1 MKQFCLAIVREEDG
15 ILTAEWILFFT
26 LMVIGLVSGLAA
38 MRDSLI
44 DELADGAEAMIALD
58 QSYNIDA
65 PLMPYVIDP
74 ALNMGP
80 DLGGGTDMS
89 FSDTAVSHD
98 CDRFGVPG
106 QFAELDDD
114 PG

>member
-38 MRDSLI
+38 MRDALI

-58 QSYNIDA
+58 QSYAIDS
-65 PLMPYVIDP
+65 PLMPYVDDP
-74 ALNMGP
+74 SLNMGP
-80 DLGGGTDMS
+80 NLGGGSNMS
-89 FSDTAVSHD
+89 FEDSALSED
-98 CDRFGVPG
+98 CQRNGVQG
-106 QFAELDDD
+106 QFTEFDAD